1 MPIVYR
7 FHYFH
12 SFEQGT
18 LVTSFSTDQ
27 YYKDI
32 NTLKELDESGL
43 EIGTSSGSLKNLFG
57 EPSLGTPL
65 IRSLASKYKMINT
78 STPIITRA
86 AYERDICAV
95 ERLTDIRVIIAVC
108 FGTFNW
114 LIISITTQYNERYLF
129 ISFLEAV
136 RDTRWKCFAACMHH
150 SLIEFRLKI
159 NRNLLYWKFFSGNK
173 PMPAIL
179 FHVVY
184 YEKRLTATANF
195 QWLHSPAHRSRFIHF
210 QSHWIIH
217 HSNVFNCIFLHRNR
231 RFMVQPCRVFA
242 HRKSTIPSRGYQIQ
256 RSAGIHNGWRANRF
270 LYFIHWHGLQLHC
283 VRVWIAHS

>member
-1 MPIVYR
+1 MMSGPTIHLPALGKERIFMATCLFSSIIIAGTFQVILKSIQTCQFSS

-32 NTLKELDESGL
+32 NTLKELDESGF

-65 IRSLASKYKMINT
+65 TRSLASKYKMINT

-108 FGTFNW
+108 FGAFNS
-114 LIISITTQYNERYLF
+114 LII
-129 ISFLEAV
+129 
-136 RDTRWKCFAACMHH
+136 
-150 SLIEFRLKI
+150 
-159 NRNLLYWKFFSGNK
+159 
-173 PMPAIL
+173 
-179 FHVVY
+179 
-184 YEKRLTATANF
+184 
-195 QWLHSPAHRSRFIHF
+195 
-210 QSHWIIH
+210 
-217 HSNVFNCIFLHRNR
+217 
-231 RFMVQPCRVFA
+231 
-242 HRKSTIPSRGYQIQ
+242 
-256 RSAGIHNGWRANRF
+256 
-270 LYFIHWHGLQLHC
+270 
-283 VRVWIAHS
+283 